1 MRTGRPKKALTL
13 SPENR
18 ERLESLAHRARSQ
31 PLLARRAR
39 VVLACAE
46 GLDNRTV
53 ARKLRCLVAM
63 VGKWRARFLKAG
75 LEALY
80 DEPRPGAPRT
90 VSDEQVEKV
99 VIQTLESTP
108 RGETHW
114 STRGLAKATGLSRM
128 TISRIWHAFGLQ
140 PHRTDTFQL
149 SPDPQL
155 IEKVRDI
162 VGLYMN
168 PPEHALVLCVDE
180 KSQIQALD
188 RTQPLL
194 PMQPGQ
200 LERGTHDYKRNGTT
214 SLFAALELKTN
225 RVIGQ
230 LHRRHRSLEFR
241 KFLDRIES
249 QVPADL
255 DVHLIVDNYA
265 THKTAIIRKWFAK
278 RPRFHVHFTPTYGS
292 WINLVERWFA
302 ELTHKRIRR
311 GVFRSVQDLESA
323 IREFIDVHNE
333 DPTSFV
339 WTRSADQILDSIARY
354 AQRTLAAHSP
364 ALIARTT
371 GTGDEQRVVKSTQEC
386 DLGMVVIVFRSWR
399 WDDARSGFGKKGC
412 GSRPRCCRWE

>member
-53 ARKLRCLVAM
+53 ARKLRCSVGM

-80 DEPRPGAPRT
+80 DEPRSGAPRT

-108 RGETHW
+108 GGETHW

-140 PHRTDTFQL
+140 PHRSDTFKL
-149 SPDPQL
+149 SPDPQW

-162 VGLYMN
+162 VGLYRN
-168 PPEHALVLCVDE
+168 PPEHALVWCVDE

-200 LERGTHDYKRNGTT
+200 RERGTHDYQRNGTT

-265 THKTAIIRKWFAK
+265 THKTAIIQKWFAK
-278 RPRFHVHFTPTYGS
+278 RPRFHIHFTPTYGS

-302 ELTHKRIRR
+302 ELTNKRIRR
-311 GVFRSVQDLESA
+311 GVFRSVKDLESA
-323 IREFIDVHNE
+323 IREFIEVHNE
-333 DPTSFV
+333 DPTPFV
-339 WTRSADQILDSIARY
+339 WTRSADQILASIARY
-354 AQRTLAAHSP
+354 AQLTLAAHSP
-364 ALIARTT
+364 ALITRTT
-371 GTGDEQRVVKSTQEC
+371 GTGD
-386 DLGMVVIVFRSWR
+386 
-399 WDDARSGFGKKGC
+399 
-412 GSRPRCCRWE
+412 